1 LQYFVAPF
9 GGSALALIFYE
20 FVFVKSQEY
29 LADGEDDDE
38 TDADNDE
45 LANGLSEPINKG
57 QRTVDEDQLDE

>member
-1 LQYFVAPF
+1 
-9 GGSALALIFYE
+9 LIFYE

-45 LANGLSEPINKG
+45 LADGLNENHKG
-57 QRTVDEDQLDE
+57 PRTVDEED